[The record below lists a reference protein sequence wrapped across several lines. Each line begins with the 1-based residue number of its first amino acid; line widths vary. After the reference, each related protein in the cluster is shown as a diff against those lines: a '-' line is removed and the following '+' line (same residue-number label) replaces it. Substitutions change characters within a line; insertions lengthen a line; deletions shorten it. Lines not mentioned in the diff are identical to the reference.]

1 MRKLLILLCLPA
13 ILATSCREIF
23 GKRVRGDGN
32 LRTDT
37 RSVGS
42 FTSVEVGGAIDL
54 YVRQDAAQSLKI
66 EADGNLL
73 EYIDAY
79 TEGDKLVV
87 KTKNGFNLDPSRDIK
102 VSVSAPLFKRIGASG
117 ACDVFSENQLVSNEN
132 LSIDLSGASDAKLDV
147 KAPSVDADISGA
159 CSVQLKGE
167 TKNLKAGGSGSVSFK
182 CFDLLA
188 ENVSVDI
195 SGAGDA
201 EVYASQKLDV
211 GVSGAA
217 GVKYKGN
224 ATVSQDVSGAG
235 SVRKVD

>member
-1 MRKLLILLCLPA
+1 MRKLFILLCIPA
-13 ILATSCREIF
+13 IFSTSCREFF

-32 LRTDT
+32 FRTDT

-42 FTSVEVGGAIDL
+42 FSSVEVGGAIDL
-54 YVRQDAAQSLKI
+54 YVKQDAAQSVKI

-73 EYIDAY
+73 EYIDSY
-79 TEGDKLVV
+79 LEGDKLVV
-87 KTKNGFNLDPSRDIK
+87 RTKDGFNLKPSRDIK
-102 VSVSAPLFKRIGASG
+102 VSVSASLFKRIEASG
-117 ACDVFSENQLVSNEN
+117 SCDVFTENQLVSNEN
-132 LSIDLSGASDAKLDV
+132 LSVSLSGSCDAKMDI
-147 KAPSVDADISGA
+147 KAPSVETDISGA

-167 TKNLKAGGSGSVSFK
+167 TKNLKAGGSGSVDFK
-182 CFDLLA
+182 CFDMLA

-211 GVSGAA
+211 DVSGAA

-224 ATVSQDVSGAG
+224 ATVNQHVSGAG
-235 SVRKVD
+235 SVKKVD